1 MSDLQTQL
9 NTVKANE
16 SWLEKIKRYIPGYD
30 GYVNKDNAREL
41 DTILRNQLAAN
52 LEGNKTRIKNT
63 VSSLSK
69 NGRLFETGDIDKID
83 KKNENCIAQ
92 FKSAARGYS
101 GVFDVVKIK
110 EDKLNRLYEFDSA
123 LLADVENINSLLIGV
138 TIKYTKLNKKVRK
151 NLRGKQRYKAHLF
164 LVNEK
169 KSISVI
175 YRLYKL
181 FDMSENCSDV
191 SKNRSVVF
199 NQLFY

>member
-41 DTILRNQLAAN
+41 DTIVRNQLAGN

-63 VSSLSK
+63 VSSLAK

-110 EDKLNRLYEFDSA
+110 EDKLNRLYEFDNA
-123 LLADVENINSLLIGV
+123 LLADVENINAQFSSMESNAAANLDVTPDIAKVSGTLDELL
-138 TIKYTKLNKKVRK
+138 RK
-151 NLRGKQRYKAHLF
+151 FQERENILRA
-164 LVNEK
+164 
-169 KSISVI
+169 
-175 YRLYKL
+175 
-181 FDMSENCSDV
+181 
-191 SKNRSVVF
+191 F
-199 NQLFY
+199 N

>member
-41 DTILRNQLAAN
+41 DTIVRNQLAAN

-83 KKNENCIAQ
+83 KKNEN
-92 FKSAARGYS
+92 
-101 GVFDVVKIK
+101 
-110 EDKLNRLYEFDSA
+110 
-123 LLADVENINSLLIGV
+123 
-138 TIKYTKLNKKVRK
+138 
-151 NLRGKQRYKAHLF
+151 
-164 LVNEK
+164 
-169 KSISVI
+169 
-175 YRLYKL
+175 
-181 FDMSENCSDV
+181 
-191 SKNRSVVF
+191 
-199 NQLFY
+199 